1 MIDWDGA
8 GEYDTIG
15 HVETT
20 LGSIMGAKAQKLTA
34 DLHLEGKGSSR
45 GLIIIRAEA
54 IKESNVTAHFQMRWT
69 NLNNKRAG
77 CMGMC

>member
-1 MIDWDGA
+1 
-8 GEYDTIG
+8 
-15 HVETT
+15 
-20 LGSIMGAKAQKLTA
+20 MGAKAQTLTA
-34 DLHLEGKGSSR
+34 DLHLEGKSSSR